1 MRSGSSGKGGVG
13 GGDGPLNGG
22 GDGDEV
28 GGSGV
33 DGMLDGDG
41 GLIGELLLSVSAVTV
56 VGFFCFFVGIR
67 LIRLLLVHGF
77 LERVFFNTMVA
88 TEGEGDEGVGG
99 ETFFFDSFLSALAGA
114 EDAVNTSL

>member
-1 MRSGSSGKGGVG
+1 
-13 GGDGPLNGG
+13 
-22 GDGDEV
+22 
-28 GGSGV
+28 
-33 DGMLDGDG
+33 
-41 GLIGELLLSVSAVTV
+41 
-56 VGFFCFFVGIR
+56 VGFFCLFVGIR

-88 TEGEGDEGVGG
+88 TEGEGGHEGVGG